1 MTEERFEEIMRIYK
15 IAIKHARD
23 CIVRYLYYYI
33 DENININ
40 NRNIVE
46 IKKNNEQ
53 EAIKS
58 SIERL
63 EAKNEIL
70 QNIKDYILLYVDVEN
85 KNINKKE
92 VK

>member
-1 MTEERFEEIMRIYK
+1 M
-15 IAIKHARD
+15 
-23 CIVRYLYYYI
+23 
-33 DENININ
+33 
-40 NRNIVE
+40 E

-70 QNIKDYILLYVDVEN
+70 QNIKDYILLYIDAEN
-85 KNINKKE
+85 MKSK
-92 VK
+92 